1 MKCPTNESLWL
12 ATSSLSCPVQLKT
25 FKQSFWLGLNSM
37 YVCACVCLCVVCVYV
52 CVCVC
57 VCVCVYTSTGGRGRG
72 QPGVAQTERGDGQ
85 LSTHAVPNKHRH
97 AHAHTH
103 TQTNT
108 IQFRLFQSSE
118 WSNGVLSSYPVLAL
132 SVMSPASSPTLD
144 SLSGE
149 PHVSSLDCWR
159 KQNSRS
165 PSHTISFGLL
175 TSVSFSFL
183 HNFTF
188 PLRPISKY
196 YTIQCFRQQES
207 LVFC

>member
-1 MKCPTNESLWL
+1 MKCPTNGRLWL

-25 FKQSFWLGLNSM
+25 FKQSFWPDLDS
-37 YVCACVCLCVVCVYV
+37 VYK

-57 VCVCVYTSTGGRGRG
+57 TCTLGGGGGGSQGWHRRREKMDSC
-72 QPGVAQTERGDGQ
+72 PHTAFQTNIGTR
-85 LSTHAVPNKHRH
+85 SHIHA
-97 AHAHTH
+97 H

-108 IQFRLFQSSE
+108 ILFRSFQFSK

-132 SVMSPASSPTLD
+132 PVMSPASSPTLD

-165 PSHTISFGLL
+165 PSHTISPGLL
-175 TSVSFSFL
+175 TSVSFRFL

-196 YTIQCFRQQES
+196 YTIQCLRQQES
-207 LVFC
+207 LVSF

>member
-1 MKCPTNESLWL
+1 MCVCL
-12 ATSSLSCPVQLKT
+12 C
-25 FKQSFWLGLNSM
+25 
-37 YVCACVCLCVVCVYV
+37 VCACVCVSV

-57 VCVCVYTSTGGRGRG
+57 VHVHWGAGEGAARGGTDGERRWT
-72 QPGVAQTERGDGQ
+72 VVHTCRSKQTQACAR
-85 LSTHAVPNKHRH
+85 S
-97 AHAHTH
+97 HTH

-108 IQFRLFQSSE
+108 IQFRLFQFSE

-132 SVMSPASSPTLD
+132 PVMSPASSPTLD

-165 PSHTISFGLL
+165 PSHTISLGLL

-196 YTIQCFRQQES
+196 YTIQCLRQQES
-207 LVFC
+207 LVSC

>member
-1 MKCPTNESLWL
+1 MKCPTNGSLWL

-25 FKQSFWLGLNSM
+25 FKQSFWPGIDSM
-37 YVCACVCLCVVCVYV
+37 YMCVVCVCVRV

-57 VCVCVYTSTGGRGRG
+57 TRPLGGGGGGSQGWHRRREEMDSCPHMAFQTNTGMRTLIY
-72 QPGVAQTERGDGQ
+72 A
-85 LSTHAVPNKHRH
+85 
-97 AHAHTH
+97 H
-103 TQTNT
+103 TQTDT
-108 IQFRLFQSSE
+108 IQFRPFQFSE

-132 SVMSPASSPTLD
+132 PVMSPASSPTLD

-165 PSHTISFGLL
+165 PSHTISLGLL

-196 YTIQCFRQQES
+196 YTIQCLWQQES
-207 LVFC
+207 LVSC

>member
-1 MKCPTNESLWL
+1 MR
-12 ATSSLSCPVQLKT
+12 
-25 FKQSFWLGLNSM
+25 
-37 YVCACVCLCVVCVYV
+37 VCVF
-52 CVCVC
+52 
-57 VCVCVYTSTGGRGRG
+57 TSTGGWRRG
-72 QPGVAQTERGDGQ
+72 QPGVAQTDRGDGQ
-85 LSTHAVPNKHRH
+85 LSTHAGPEKHWH
-97 AHAHTH
+97 CAH

-108 IQFRLFQSSE
+108 ILFQPFQFFE

-132 SVMSPASSPTLD
+132 PVMSPASSPTLD

-165 PSHTISFGLL
+165 PSHTISLGLF
-175 TSVSFSFL
+175 TSASFSFL

-196 YTIQCFRQQES
+196 YTTQCLRQQES
-207 LVFC
+207 LVSC

>member
-1 MKCPTNESLWL
+1 MHE
-12 ATSSLSCPVQLKT
+12 
-25 FKQSFWLGLNSM
+25 
-37 YVCACVCLCVVCVYV
+37 CVCLRECVHVHWGA
-52 CVCVC
+52 
-57 VCVCVYTSTGGRGRG
+57 GGGGSQGWHRRRERRWT
-72 QPGVAQTERGDGQ
+72 VVHTCRSKQTQARARTAD
-85 LSTHAVPNKHRH
+85 
-97 AHAHTH
+97 

-108 IQFRLFQSSE
+108 ILFRPFQSSE

-132 SVMSPASSPTLD
+132 PVMSPASSPTLD

-165 PSHTISFGLL
+165 PSHTISLGLL

-196 YTIQCFRQQES
+196 YTIQCLRQQDS
-207 LVFC
+207 LVSC